1 MNILEKKEHYSLLFD
16 FYEELLTDRQKEYF
30 EAYYFDDMTLQEI
43 ASEFKVSRNAVF
55 DSLKKVF
62 DTLDDY
68 ETKLK
73 LLDKYNKRKALYLKL
88 EENSQNRELVNELR
102 KIE

>member
-73 LLDKYNKRKALYLKL
+73 LLDKYNKREALYLKL

>member
-73 LLDKYNKRKALYLKL
+73 LLDKYNKREALYLKL
-88 EENSQNRELVNELR
+88 EENSQNREIVNELR